1 MALIHE
7 PFVGEWNITED
18 CCTERKGVERI
29 FRDLKVGSNK
39 PTPVEIKLKTTTELE
54 TSALVL
60 IDRSSPPL
68 IALPYNTQFSIR

>member
-39 PTPVEIKLKTTTELE
+39 PTPVEIKLKTTTEL
-54 TSALVL
+54 
-60 IDRSSPPL
+60 
-68 IALPYNTQFSIR
+68 

>member
-1 MALIHE
+1 MYSNNHSEIYENQWIGMALIHE

-39 PTPVEIKLKTTTELE
+39 PTPVEIKLKTTTEL
-54 TSALVL
+54 
-60 IDRSSPPL
+60 
-68 IALPYNTQFSIR
+68 